1 MASPDPRGP
10 SPAYNKAGEQAVRIH
25 SGIIHK
31 ICQPANLQDASLRI
45 LAKLI
50 EIASIDAVFFREIRQ
65 SVNDFRIFE
74 RVKSEEESPDNSCG
88 V

>member
-1 MASPDPRGP
+1 M
-10 SPAYNKAGEQAVRIH
+10 RIH
-25 SGIIHK
+25 SVIIDK

-50 EIASIDAVFFREIRQ
+50 EIASIDAVFFREVSQ

-74 RVKSEEESPDNSCG
+74 RVKSEEESPDNRGG